1 MTTLSVGEEG
11 FFWFFGVVEDIED
24 PLQVGRVRVRI
35 YNQHNEDKNQMPKEA
50 LPWAMVLQSSVSAAS
65 AGIGISPTGIAVG
78 STVIGF
84 FVDGIEKQIPF
95 VLGTYAGI
103 PKDNDVAQV
112 ARGKNSV
119 SKEKVGPE
127 PDQTYDSKYP
137 HNKTMTTTSGH
148 VIEIDDTP
156 NAERIH
162 IFHKSGSYVE
172 MNQDG
177 SVVSKAA
184 GSDFDIV
191 AKDKTIYVGGNAN
204 IEIGG
209 NAKLEVGGTV
219 DATVGGQVNIQAS
232 KVNIG
237 CDVIVDGDVIASG
250 ISLTK
255 HVHGG
260 VDTGPGKTSKPQ

>member
-65 AGIGISPTGIAVG
+65 DGIGISPTGIAIG

-84 FVDGIEKQIPF
+84 FVDGMEKQIPF

-137 HNKTMTTTSGH
+137 HNKTM
-148 VIEIDDTP
+148 
-156 NAERIH
+156 
-162 IFHKSGSYVE
+162 
-172 MNQDG
+172 
-177 SVVSKAA
+177 A

-204 IEIGG
+204 IEISG
-209 NAKLEVGGTV
+209 NAKIDVGGTV

-237 CDVIVDGDVIASG
+237 CDVIVDGDVVASG

-255 HVHGG
+255 HIHGG
-260 VDTGPGKTSKPQ
+260 VDTGPGKTSKPE

>member
-11 FFWFFGVVEDIED
+11 FIWFFGVVEDIED

-35 YNQHNEDKNQMPKEA
+35 YNQHNEDKNQMPSTA
-50 LPWAMVLQSSVSAAS
+50 LPWAMVLQSPISAAS
-65 AGIGISPTGIAVG
+65 AGIGISPTGIAIG
-78 STVIGF
+78 STVLGF
-84 FVDGIEKQIPF
+84 FVDGAEKQIPF
-95 VLGTYAGI
+95 VLGTFAGI
-103 PKDNDVAQV
+103 PKDNDVAQL

-119 SKEKVGPE
+119 IKEKVGPE

-137 HNKTMTTTSGH
+137 YNKTMTTVSGH

-177 SVVSKAA
+177 SVVTKAA

-191 AKDKTIYVGGNAN
+191 AKDKTIYVGGNAK
-204 IEIGG
+204 I
-209 NAKLEVGGTV
+209 EVGGNV
-219 DATVGGQVNIQAS
+219 DATVGGQVNLQAS

-237 CDVIVDGDVIASG
+237 CDVIVDGDVVASG

-255 HVHGG
+255 HIHGG
-260 VDTGPGKTSKPQ
+260 VDTGPGKTAKPQ